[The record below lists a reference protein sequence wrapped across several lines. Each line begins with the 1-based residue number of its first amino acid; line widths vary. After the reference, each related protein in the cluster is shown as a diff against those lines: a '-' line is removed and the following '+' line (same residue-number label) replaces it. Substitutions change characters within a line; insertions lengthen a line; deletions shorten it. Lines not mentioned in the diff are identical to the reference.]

1 MVSAF
6 WHGFYAGYYF
16 AFFFWFVQVYTQG
29 EIFRFV
35 RHETSRLRKFYKGL
49 GYLGNIG
56 LSLLVNII
64 FGHNAAFFA
73 LLDNRLCFKLLEKV
87 NYIPQ
92 TVLITLAITFT
103 VLNSSRSKRSK
114 KEKKVESTSSEQAD
128 TSSEERI
135 IKTE

>member
-6 WHGFYAGYYF
+6 WHGFYGGYYF

-49 GYLGNIG
+49 GHFGNIG
-56 LSLLVNII
+56 LTLVVNLV
-64 FGHNAAFFA
+64 FSHNAAFFI
-73 LLDNRLCFKLLEKV
+73 LLDYNFCFKLLERV

-92 TVLITLAITFT
+92 TILITLAVTFT
-103 VLNSSRSKRSK
+103 VLNTARAKRLK
-114 KEKKVESTSSEQAD
+114 KGKASASNNQAD
-128 TSSEERI
+128 TS
-135 IKTE
+135 